1 MTPERWRQVTAVFHA
16 ARARETDGQRAFLDD
31 ACGSDV
37 ALRADV
43 EALLAAQAAAG
54 RFGDVPLSLEVLPE
68 LSAGILFGQYRVDGL
83 IGAGGM
89 GQVYRATDTRLRR
102 TVALKLLMPDLAVDP
117 EFGSR
122 FEREARLLASLNHP
136 NIAAIHGL
144 EEADGVVALVLEF
157 VEGPTL
163 AERLARG
170 SLPIPEALAVARQIA
185 SALEA
190 AHERGIVHR
199 DLKPANIKITP
210 TGAVKVLDF
219 GIARVSP
226 DVVAAAAATTR
237 ATRPGS
243 ILGTPAYMSPE
254 QARGLPVDK
263 RTDIWAF
270 GCVLFEMLSGR
281 GAFAAETASDS
292 LAKVIEREPDW
303 HALPAGVPESIRRL
317 VRRCLQKDPAD
328 RLHDIADARIE
339 IGEAATAP
347 GQDVEGSARLSPR
360 SRLVPAALGTGVLA
374 LLAFAVWW
382 WLIVRPPPGPPPSRA
397 VEFGVTFPNNF
408 IPSNGI
414 AVSPDGRQIA
424 AGVFA
429 NTAEIWVHSLES
441 SQTRSVPGTWDGVN
455 PFWSPDS
462 STMGFFLGAQAGNQ
476 IVTMPATGGPL
487 TRVALIG
494 PGGAGASWN
503 RDGVILF
510 AAQEKL
516 FRVSASGGAPV
527 EVPLAGV
534 VGIPKDPKFLPDG
547 RHFIFCADRRGGGS
561 IGVASLDADRV
572 TVLGASECPG
582 GFAPPDRV
590 LFIRNA
596 ELVAQK
602 LDLHGFTLAGE
613 AEVVANGVTRG
624 AVGDLVQL
632 TPSASDNGVLA
643 FPASR
648 GGSVGQ
654 LTWFDRNGKIT
665 GTIDPPSPDAEY
677 LNPAISP
684 DGTEVAANRMDP
696 QTGTWHVWVIDVA
709 RGNAAS
715 RLTTDPG
722 SDFDPVWSPDGREIV
737 YASERGER
745 LAFYRQSVSGGASA
759 PLLDVTKAT
768 FAVPSDWSRDGRY
781 ILYHQLLGAPPWS
794 VWALPLFGDRVPM
807 QLVDQQFA
815 PYGGRLSPDGHWLA
829 YASAQTGRFEVF
841 VQGFPSGSP
850 RTKVSNGGGV
860 HPRWTRD
867 GKELVYW
874 ASPSGILSNELSMT
888 GQEIHVG
895 PTRTLVD
902 HPVLSLIDTRT
913 HYDITRDGQRI
924 LVRQPAGPPSPG
936 IRVIVNWMAKLK

>member
-1 MTPERWRQVTAVFHA
+1 VTPERWRQVTAVFHA
-16 ARARETDGQRAFLDD
+16 ARARDADEQRAFLDD
-31 ACGSDV
+31 ACGANA

-54 RFGDVPLSLEVLPE
+54 PFGDVPLSVEALPE
-68 LSAGILFGQYRVDGL
+68 LSPGIMFGQYRVETL

-102 TVALKLLMPDLAVDP
+102 TVALKLLMPDLSLDP

-122 FEREARLLASLNHP
+122 FEREGRLLASLNHP

-170 SLPIPEALAVARQIA
+170 SVPIPEALAVARQIA

-199 DLKPANIKITP
+199 DLKPANIKMAS

-226 DVVAAAAATTR
+226 DVVGEAATTT

-254 QARGLPVDK
+254 QARGLPLDK

-303 HALPAGVPESIRRL
+303 HMLPSGVPESIRRL
-317 VRRCLQKDPAD
+317 VKRCLRKDPAD

-339 IGEAATAP
+339 IGEAVMTPARDDEAP
-347 GQDVEGSARLSPR
+347 VGPSARLR
-360 SRLVPAALGTGVLA
+360 VIRTMLGVGALVVLA
-374 LLAFAVWW
+374 TAAWW
-382 WLIVRPPPGPPPSRA
+382 WLIFRPRPAPPPSRA

-408 IPSNGI
+408 IPANGI

-424 AGVFA
+424 AGIFA
-429 NTAEIWVHSLES
+429 NSPQIWVHDLDS
-441 SQTRSVPGTWDGVN
+441 SQTRPLPGTEGGLS

-462 STMGFFLGAQAGNQ
+462 STIGFFLGALGSE
-476 IVTMPATGGPL
+476 IVTIAATGGPL
-487 TRVALIG
+487 RRVAAIG

-503 RDGVILF
+503 RAGVILF

-516 FRVSASGGAPV
+516 FQVSATGGTPV

-534 VGIPKDPKFLPDG
+534 AGIPKGPTFLPDG

-561 IGVASLDADRV
+561 IELASLDADRV
-572 TVLGASECPG
+572 TALGESECPG

-590 LFIRNA
+590 LFVRGS

-602 LDLHGFTLAGE
+602 LDLTRFALEGDA
-613 AEVVANGVTRG
+613 AVVASGVTRG

-632 TPSASDNGVLA
+632 TPSASDNNVLA

-654 LTWFDRNGKIT
+654 LTWFNRDGQIT
-665 GTIDPPSPDAEY
+665 GTIDPPSPDVEY

-684 DGTEVAANRMDP
+684 DGTEVAANRMDA
-696 QTGTWHVWVIDVA
+696 QTGAWHVWLIDVA

-722 SDFDPVWSPDGREIV
+722 SDFDPVWSPNGREVV
-737 YASERGER
+737 YASEREGR
-745 LAFYRQSVSGGASA
+745 LAFYRQSVGGGPAQQV
-759 PLLDVTKAT
+759 LDVTKAT

-794 VWALPLFGDRVPM
+794 VWSLPVSGDRVPI
-807 QLVDQQFA
+807 QLVDNQFA
-815 PYGGRLSPDGHWLA
+815 PYGARLSPDGHWLA
-829 YASAQTGRFEVF
+829 YASIQTGRFEVF
-841 VQGFPSGSP
+841 VQGFPTGSP
-850 RTKVSNGGGV
+850 RKKVSNGGGV

-874 ASPSGILSNELSMT
+874 AAPAGILSNELSMI

-936 IRVIVNWMAKLK
+936 IRVIVNWTAKLK